1 MKLAHSTRR
10 FQMRDLPIVILL
22 LICTNKWVFEGIL
35 DMTIVEAF
43 FLAVGLAI
51 AIVRKKASIPKASL
65 IWLLY
70 CGSIILSVSMHEQ
83 SASVWGRAS
92 LMIVIVF
99 YAVFYSPW
107 DFSFRNALRLLTY
120 IAIFH
125 AALVFVHLLLGERFN
140 SLYFPMLPEEVQ
152 IVSRSYFRQGY
163 YFGLLYSPHEV
174 AGILSFAIVAQ
185 VLQMVV
191 ARRWRVK
198 PVMLCL
204 FLAVP
209 LFLTGKKG
217 VLACAMIAALL
228 AVFILYG
235 SKKQWKRL
243 FGVLIVVIVALVAGV
258 AYILNHPEN
267 PMFYRFAQFFMGLG
281 AGEVSDSGRGQL
293 YAYALAQ
300 WETNRMF
307 GIGWGQFSPRTV
319 SLFGYTTGHQVN
331 LDYLQWL
338 CEMGVVG
345 FVVNMIPVIIT
356 VYQTVFVSRRVL
368 KKMRRNGEKWILLFA
383 VFVQIFTLI
392 YAFVEVPFY
401 DIYFFAMYML
411 SCMVINGVYIR
422 RRGYARGA
430 LKRAPEP
437 SLSAA
442 V

>member
-1 MKLAHSTRR
+1 MMKLAHSTRR

-243 FGVLIVVIVALVAGV
+243 FGVLIVVIVALVVGV
-258 AYILNHPEN
+258 AYILNH
-267 PMFYRFAQFFMGLG
+267 RKTDVL
-281 AGEVSDSGRGQL
+281 
-293 YAYALAQ
+293 
-300 WETNRMF
+300 
-307 GIGWGQFSPRTV
+307 
-319 SLFGYTTGHQVN
+319 SLCAVLHGH
-331 LDYLQWL
+331 W
-338 CEMGVVG
+338 
-345 FVVNMIPVIIT
+345 
-356 VYQTVFVSRRVL
+356 
-368 KKMRRNGEKWILLFA
+368 
-383 VFVQIFTLI
+383 
-392 YAFVEVPFY
+392 
-401 DIYFFAMYML
+401 
-411 SCMVINGVYIR
+411 R
-422 RRGYARGA
+422 RR
-430 LKRAPEP
+430 
-437 SLSAA
+437 SI
-442 V
+442 